1 MVKQSNFQRWIAT
14 VSEASIE
21 PLADGTHV
29 PQRAKRIERD
39 WASLNDKRFFCDFD
53 DPEAWR
59 CLQSMHLL
67 LLLLCSFLFMAFSR
81 SGASRLVVSDFYLL
95 SKAAALIFFQCLDHG
110 LLLSSVQSVILSAH
124 LPVQSSRLYFFAV
137 SQA

>member
-21 PLADGTHV
+21 PLPDGTHV

-59 CLQSMHLL
+59 CLRSMHLL
-67 LLLLCSFLFMAFSR
+67 CCCCSFLFMAFSR
-81 SGASRLVVSDFYLL
+81 SRASRLVVSDFYLL

-110 LLLSSVQSVILSAH
+110 LLLSSFQSVVLSAY